1 MEITAKKN
9 IRINLISLIFIGSG
23 SIFILIFSIYLLL
36 LNIYGRFELL
46 DIIDSVKR
54 MDFFQS
60 DSNYSAA
67 ILLSEYSKSLLNDES
82 NWYENNIKT
91 WQKFAESSGIILDVI
106 GDETIEN
113 GDFKKYNLI
122 ILSSAKALSNTE
134 IIRIKQY
141 LENGGNIF
149 ATNSTATFDREGKW
163 RGWKFFNEVFG
174 IKFINEFSSIEKT
187 RKQTFRGNI
196 PITAGIPS
204 GFSLRIATWDNPMAC
219 KVLEPRT
226 QPISFWNNF
235 RSDNHFVTENTEEM
249 AGSVFGN
256 YGKGRFVW
264 MGFDINSVHG
274 EQEEYIMFDKF
285 FNNIIS
291 WLNKK
296 PIIFVKDW
304 PGNYKAASVINV
316 NVNSD
321 LSNKDNILK
330 YIDKESLPMTFYIDS
345 EIAKQNVLQ
354 VKMLSQNGE
363 LGALVPLGNLV
374 SANNIVYHLDDYNK
388 QYEQLKNSKAILEK
402 IIERPINN
410 AMPLY
415 GMYDENTVHALIAA
429 GYKTLVSDSLFNKSV
444 PNSLIKGNKQI
455 ITFNKTA
462 YTSSEINSNFGI
474 NNLEYQL
481 STYKDD
487 IDRVIFEG
495 GLYNLN
501 IQSNILSTNDYS
513 VILNDLFKYLKSKNI
528 WLAKSDEIRN
538 WWIAKNSIE
547 VGINEI
553 SKRRISFL
561 ITNPSDFVINDLII
575 QIDINKSIKNLEI
588 TSEIIGTK
596 IPDFVFDKDNKRI
609 HLKLKDLKAGESN
622 SYFIDFDEL
631 AI

>member
-1 MEITAKKN
+1 
-9 IRINLISLIFIGSG
+9 
-23 SIFILIFSIYLLL
+23 
-36 LNIYGRFELL
+36 
-46 DIIDSVKR
+46 
-54 MDFFQS
+54 
-60 DSNYSAA
+60 
-67 ILLSEYSKSLLNDES
+67 
-82 NWYENNIKT
+82 
-91 WQKFAESSGIILDVI
+91 
-106 GDETIEN
+106 
-113 GDFKKYNLI
+113 
-122 ILSSAKALSNTE
+122 
-134 IIRIKQY
+134 
-141 LENGGNIF
+141 
-149 ATNSTATFDREGKW
+149 
-163 RGWKFFNEVFG
+163 
-174 IKFINEFSSIEKT
+174 
-187 RKQTFRGNI
+187 
-196 PITAGIPS
+196 
-204 GFSLRIATWDNPMAC
+204 
-219 KVLEPRT
+219 
-226 QPISFWNNF
+226 
-235 RSDNHFVTENTEEM
+235 
-249 AGSVFGN
+249 
-256 YGKGRFVW
+256 
-264 MGFDINSVHG
+264 
-274 EQEEYIMFDKF
+274 
-285 FNNIIS
+285 
-291 WLNKK
+291 
-296 PIIFVKDW
+296 
-304 PGNYKAASVINV
+304 
-316 NVNSD
+316 
-321 LSNKDNILK
+321 
-330 YIDKESLPMTFYIDS
+330 
-345 EIAKQNVLQ
+345 
-354 VKMLSQNGE
+354 MLSQNGE
-363 LGALVPLGNLV
+363 LGALVPLGNSV

-402 IIERPINN
+402 IIERPINS

-501 IQSNILSTNDYS
+501 IQSNILSNNDYS

-596 IPDFVFDKDNKRI
+596 IPEFVFDKDNKRI

-631 AI
+631 VI

>member
-1 MEITAKKN
+1 M
-9 IRINLISLIFIGSG
+9 RINFFSLFFVGAG

-36 LNIYGRFELL
+36 LNIYGRFEPL
-46 DIIDSVKR
+46 DIISSVKR

-67 ILLSEYSKSLLNDES
+67 ILLSEYSKTLLNDES

-106 GDETIEN
+106 GDDIIEN
-113 GDFKKYNLI
+113 GDFKKYNVI
-122 ILSSAKALSNTE
+122 ILPTAKALSNTE

-141 LENGGNIF
+141 LDNGGNIF
-149 ATNSTATFDREGKW
+149 ATNSTATFDKEGNW

-174 IKFINEFSSIEKT
+174 IKFINEFSSIDIT
-187 RKQTFRGNI
+187 RKQTFRGGI

-204 GFSLRIATWDNPMAC
+204 GFSLRIATWDSPMAC

-235 RSDNHFVTENTEEM
+235 RSDNHFVTENTEDM

-285 FNNIIS
+285 FKNTIS

-304 PGNYKAASVINV
+304 PGNYKAAAVINV

-321 LSNKDNILK
+321 LSNQDNILN
-330 YIDKESLPMTFYIDS
+330 YIDKESLPVTFYVDP
-345 EIAKQNVLQ
+345 EIANQNVFQ
-354 VKMLSQNGE
+354 VKMLAKNGE
-363 LGALVPLGNLV
+363 LGALVSLGNLT
-374 SANNIVYHLDDYNK
+374 SAGNIVYHLDDYNS
-388 QYEQLKNSKAILEK
+388 QYTKLRNAKSILEK
-402 IIERPINN
+402 IIDQPINN

-415 GMYDENTVHALIAA
+415 GMYDENTIHALIVA

-444 PNSLIKGNKQI
+444 PNSLIKGEKQV

-462 YTSSEINSNFGI
+462 YTSSEVNSNFGI
-474 NNLEYQL
+474 SNLEYQL
-481 STYKDD
+481 STYQDD
-487 IDRVIFEG
+487 IDRVLFEG

-501 IQSNILSTNDYS
+501 LQSNLISKNEYS
-513 VILNDLFKYLKSKNI
+513 PIFNDLFKYLKSKNI
-528 WLAKSDEIRN
+528 WLANSNELRN

-547 VGINEI
+547 VGIYEI
-553 SKRRISFL
+553 SNRRISFL
-561 ITNPSDFVINDLII
+561 ITNPSDVVINDLII

-596 IPDFVFDKDNKRI
+596 IPEFVFDKENKRI
-609 HLKLKDLKAGESN
+609 HLKLKNLKAGESN